1 LTLASWRVKMEWIK
15 LCKGFPW
22 RKRLEFISIETIQ
35 DLAQQY
41 GYWAIFWG
49 ILLENVGLP
58 IPGETVT
65 IVGGFLAGSGKLN
78 YSLVLTDAAVGATL
92 GGHIGYWVGRIGG
105 YGLLVKLGKLL
116 RFSEKQIADLR
127 NQFSQNGAKAVFIG
141 RFIALLRVFASPL
154 AGITEMPYLKFTI
167 YNTIGALAWAATMVS
182 LAFFAGELIP
192 LERLIKLASQ
202 FSLVALT
209 LVALAIGVP
218 LYLENRKHAAA
229 EASIVTAPAEQPTA
243 SVTHSVTEATS
254 GTQD

>member
-1 LTLASWRVKMEWIK
+1 MEWIK
-15 LCKGFPW
+15 LCKGFSG

-65 IVGGFLAGSGKLN
+65 IVGGFLAGSDKLD
-78 YSLVLTDAAVGATL
+78 YKWVLTDAAVGATL

-105 YGLLVKLGKLL
+105 YGLLVRLGKLL

-127 NQFSQNGAKAVFIG
+127 DQFSQNGAKAVFIG

-154 AGITEMPYLKFTI
+154 AGIAEMPYAKFTL
-167 YNTIGALAWAATMVS
+167 YNTLGALAWAATMVS

-192 LERLIKLASQ
+192 LEQLIKLASQ

-209 LVALAIGVP
+209 LVALVIGVP
-218 LYLENRKHAAA
+218 LYLESRKTSAVDAAV
-229 EASIVTAPAEQPTA
+229 VTPGSEPTA
-243 SVTHSVTEATS
+243 SVPNPGTPAASSVTKDS
-254 GTQD
+254 V